1 MESKGGIISLFVR
14 HPTAANLLMI
24 IMIVAGLFALRQTN
38 TQFFPDFGIDWVSV
52 KIEWPGASAEDID
65 DNIVQAVEPE
75 VRFLDGVKRVRS
87 TSVEGVA
94 SISVEF
100 LPGTDMQAALAD
112 VETAVGQVNTLPAD
126 SERPDIR
133 RIVRYD
139 TINRIVV
146 SGPYPEASLKAIAK
160 RIRDELLDRGIDR
173 VDMTGA
179 RDEEIWVEV
188 PPTRLLELDLKVAD
202 IAEKIRRTSQ
212 DLPSGNISGA
222 VKKTIR
228 SIGIEKNAAGIGRIE
243 VRSLKN
249 GEKIFLKDI
258 ANVRERFDEDQP
270 TLQRNG
276 FPAVEL
282 HVQRALSDDA
292 LKVSDRVDAYLNDLL
307 PTLPPNLTVETFD
320 VQSNLIRGRIS
331 LLLENGF
338 SGLVLVI
345 LILFLFLSV
354 PVAFWIAIGIPVAIM
369 ATIAV
374 MLASGQTIN
383 MVSLFGMIMALGIVV
398 DDAIVVGEHADK
410 QFRSGLGPIE
420 AAELGAQRMAA
431 PVFSSSLTTIAAFM
445 PLFIISDVIGDIIRG
460 IPLVVVAMILAS
472 LVECFLAL
480 PGHLRGAFSMM
491 GSEVSTF
498 RKQFNARFDR
508 FRDTTFDRVIRRAV
522 SWRYTTLAIAL
533 SAFIISIGLVQG
545 GRINFTFFPA
555 PEADR
560 IFAALQMNAGTP
572 RSETTRMVR
581 EMERAMKE
589 AEKEL
594 AGQEG
599 KLVRFSISKFGMSV
613 ARGDAAVSRSDNLGG
628 IVVELVESDQR
639 DIRTSTF
646 IDTWRKKIKALP
658 GTDIFTLRPAQG
670 GPPGRDL
677 DIRLKGRKLDNLKQ
691 AALDIRKKIDQYPG
705 VSDANDNLQY
715 GKREAI
721 MELTPQ
727 GRALGFTTESVGRQ
741 VRNAFEGAIA
751 KRFPREDEEVTV
763 RVRYNREGGVV
774 RSLDGFRLRGTAGAE
789 VPLAEV
795 VNIRE
800 KQGFSKITREDGK
813 REVAITAETDKAVTN
828 NNKVL
833 DALTRDGLYG
843 LTESYG
849 LRAVLAGRAEEQKNT
864 LRDMKTGT
872 MIGLV
877 GIYIILA
884 WVFASYVRPLV
895 IMSIIPL
902 GFVGAII
909 GHMFLGYDLTV
920 LSLIALAGLSGIVV
934 NDSIILVRTIDE
946 RISAGEPVLEGIIK
960 GTQDRLRAVIL
971 TSATTI
977 AGLTPLLFETSLQA
991 RFLIPMAVTIIFG
1004 LMVTTFL
1011 VLLVAP
1017 AIIAIQ
1023 NDIGTGIDRLREN
1036 LRQKRAASAA
1046 LK

>member
-1 MESKGGIISLFVR
+1 MESKSGIIGLFVR
-14 HPTAANLLMI
+14 HPTAANLLMV
-24 IMIVAGLFALRQTN
+24 IMVVAGLFSLRQTN

-52 KIEWPGASAEDID
+52 QIEWPGASAEDID

-94 SISVEF
+94 RISVEF

-112 VETAVGQVNTLPAD
+112 VETAVGQVNTLPED
-126 SERPDIR
+126 SERPIIR

-160 RIRDELLDRGIDR
+160 RIRDGLLNRGIDK
-173 VDMTGA
+173 VDMAGA

-188 PPTRLLELDLKVAD
+188 PPARLLELDLKLAD
-202 IAEKIRRTSQ
+202 IADKIRRTSQ
-212 DLPSGNISGA
+212 DLPSGNMSGV
-222 VKKTIR
+222 VKKSIR

-249 GEKIFLKDI
+249 GEKIFLKDV
-258 ANVRERFDEDQP
+258 AVVREHFDESQP

-276 FPAVEL
+276 FPAIEL
-282 HVQRALSDDA
+282 HVQRALSGDA
-292 LKVSDRVDAYLNDLL
+292 LKVADRVDAYLKDLL
-307 PTLPPNLTVETFD
+307 PTLPPNLTIETFD
-320 VQSNLIRGRIS
+320 VQSDLIRGRIS
-331 LLLENGF
+331 LLLENGL

-410 QFRSGLGPIE
+410 QFRSGLGPME

-480 PGHLRGAFSMM
+480 PGHLRGAFAMM
-491 GSEVSTF
+491 GSEVSGF
-498 RKQFNARFDR
+498 RQRFNFRFDR
-508 FRDTTFDRVIRRAV
+508 FRDTTFDSVVRHAV
-522 SWRYTTLAIAL
+522 SWRYTTIAIAL

-560 IFAALQMNAGTP
+560 IFAALQMDAGTP

-581 EMERAMKE
+581 EMARAMKE
-589 AEKEL
+589 AEQEL
-594 AGQEG
+594 AGEEG
-599 KLVRFSISKFGMSV
+599 KLVRFSILKFGMSV
-613 ARGDAAVSRSDNLGG
+613 ARGDMAVSRSDNLGG
-628 IVVELVESDQR
+628 LVVELVESDER

-646 IDTWRKKIKALP
+646 IEAWRKKIEALP
-658 GTDIFTLRPAQG
+658 GTDIFTLTPAQG

-677 DIRLKGRKLDNLKQ
+677 DIRLKGYKLDDLKQ
-691 AALDIRKKIDQYPG
+691 AALDIRKKINQYPG
-705 VSDANDNLQY
+705 VSDANDNLQQ

-741 VRNAFEGAIA
+741 VRNAFEAA
-751 KRFPREDEEVTV
+751 LQEARR
-763 RVRYNREGGVV
+763 RWRAA
-774 RSLDGFRLRGTAGAE
+774 AGA
-789 VPLAEV
+789 
-795 VNIRE
+795 
-800 KQGFSKITREDGK
+800 
-813 REVAITAETDKAVTN
+813 
-828 NNKVL
+828 
-833 DALTRDGLYG
+833 
-843 LTESYG
+843 
-849 LRAVLAGRAEEQKNT
+849 RAE
-864 LRDMKTGT
+864 
-872 MIGLV
+872 
-877 GIYIILA
+877 
-884 WVFASYVRPLV
+884 
-895 IMSIIPL
+895 
-902 GFVGAII
+902 
-909 GHMFLGYDLTV
+909 
-920 LSLIALAGLSGIVV
+920 
-934 NDSIILVRTIDE
+934 
-946 RISAGEPVLEGIIK
+946 
-960 GTQDRLRAVIL
+960 
-971 TSATTI
+971 
-977 AGLTPLLFETSLQA
+977 
-991 RFLIPMAVTIIFG
+991 
-1004 LMVTTFL
+1004 
-1011 VLLVAP
+1011 
-1017 AIIAIQ
+1017 
-1023 NDIGTGIDRLREN
+1023 
-1036 LRQKRAASAA
+1036 
-1046 LK
+1046 